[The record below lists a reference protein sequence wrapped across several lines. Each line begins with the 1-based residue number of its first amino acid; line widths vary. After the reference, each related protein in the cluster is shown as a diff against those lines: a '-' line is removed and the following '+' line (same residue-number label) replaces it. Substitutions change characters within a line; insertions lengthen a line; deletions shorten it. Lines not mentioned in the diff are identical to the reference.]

1 MTNQEQNSSLSVE
14 RLPDIL
20 GKIGELAQKAVGDDY
35 LYRGEPEHYE
45 RVSSSLY
52 REYSD
57 IETEYFD
64 VKVVQEEMLQEAKRF
79 IRENNEDVILEQLQH
94 FGYPTNQIDF
104 TKDYLIA
111 LFFAC
116 DGQPEED
123 GRVIL
128 LSKSGRDDLKEPKNP
143 ENRVIAQKSVFV
155 RPPDGFVEPS
165 DTVVIPQA
173 LKEPIL
179 AYLDR
184 FHGVNEAALFND
196 LHGFIKYHRVHE
208 SAYVEFYRGLS
219 LATRGET

>member
-1 MTNQEQNSSLSVE
+1 MTNQGQD
-14 RLPDIL
+14 RLTEVL
-20 GKIGELAQKAVGDDY
+20 QKINELVQKAAAYGDY
-35 LYRGEPEHYE
+35 LYRGEPECYE

-57 IETEYFD
+57 IEAEYFD

-79 IRENNEDVILEQLQH
+79 IRETNEDVILEQLQH

-123 GRVIL
+123 GRVTL
-128 LSKSGRDDLKEPKNP
+128 LSKTGRDDLKEPRTP

-165 DTVVIPQA
+165 DTVVIPQE

-219 LATRGET
+219 LASRGET

>member
-1 MTNQEQNSSLSVE
+1 MTNQGQE
-14 RLPDIL
+14 RLTEVL
-20 GKIGELAQKAVGDDY
+20 QKINELVQKAAGGDY
-35 LYRGEPEHYE
+35 LYRGEPECYE

-57 IETEYFD
+57 IEAEYFD

-79 IRENNEDVILEQLQH
+79 IRETNEDVILEQLQH

-123 GRVIL
+123 GRVTL
-128 LSKSGRDDLKEPKNP
+128 LSKTGRDDLKEPKTP

-165 DTVVIPQA
+165 DTVVIPQE

-179 AYLDR
+179 A
-184 FHGVNEAALFND
+184 NTWTNSTA
-196 LHGFIKYHRVHE
+196 
-208 SAYVEFYRGLS
+208 
-219 LATRGET
+219 

>member
-1 MTNQEQNSSLSVE
+1 MTNQGQE
-14 RLPDIL
+14 RLTEVL
-20 GKIGELAQKAVGDDY
+20 QKISELAQRAAYGDY
-35 LYRGEPEHYE
+35 LYRGEPEHYK

-57 IETEYFD
+57 IEAEYFD
-64 VKVVQEEMLQEAKRF
+64 VKIVQEEMLQEAKRF
-79 IRENNEDVILEQLQH
+79 IRETNEDVILEQLQH

-104 TKDYLIA
+104 TTDYNIA
-111 LFFAC
+111 LFFASYS
-116 DGQPEED
+116 ELETD
-123 GRVIL
+123 GRIIL
-128 LSKSGRDDLKEPKNP
+128 LDKSGRGDLKEPRAP

-165 DTVVIPQA
+165 DTVVIPQE

-208 SAYVEFYRGLS
+208 SAYVEFYRGLT
-219 LATRGET
+219 LAARGEP

>member
-1 MTNQEQNSSLSVE
+1 M
-14 RLPDIL
+14 
-20 GKIGELAQKAVGDDY
+20 
-35 LYRGEPEHYE
+35 YRGEPECYE

-57 IETEYFD
+57 IEAEYFD

-79 IRENNEDVILEQLQH
+79 IRETNEDVILEQLQH

-123 GRVIL
+123 GRVTL
-128 LSKSGRDDLKEPKNP
+128 LSKTGRDDLKEPKTP

-165 DTVVIPQA
+165 DTVVIPQE

>member
-1 MTNQEQNSSLSVE
+1 MTNQEQD
-14 RLPDIL
+14 RLTEVL
-20 GKIGELAQKAVGDDY
+20 QKISELAQRAAYGDY
-35 LYRGEPEHYE
+35 LYRGEPEHYK

-57 IETEYFD
+57 IEAEYFD

-79 IRENNEDVILEQLQH
+79 IRETNEDVILEQLQH

-123 GRVIL
+123 GRVTL
-128 LSKSGRDDLKEPKNP
+128 LSKTGRDDLKEPRTP

-165 DTVVIPQA
+165 DTVVIPQE

-219 LATRGET
+219 LASRGET

>member
-1 MTNQEQNSSLSVE
+1 MTNQGQY
-14 RLPDIL
+14 RLTEIL
-20 GKIGELAQKAVGDDY
+20 QKISELAQKAVGDDY
-35 LYRGEPEHYE
+35 LYRGEPAYYE

-57 IETEYFD
+57 IEAEYFD

-123 GRVIL
+123 GRIIL
-128 LSKSGRDDLKEPKNP
+128 LSKSGRDDLKEPKTP

>member
-1 MTNQEQNSSLSVE
+1 MTNQEQD
-14 RLPDIL
+14 RLTEVL
-20 GKIGELAQKAVGDDY
+20 QKISELAQRAAYGDY
-35 LYRGEPEHYE
+35 LYRGEPEHYK

-57 IETEYFD
+57 IEAEYFD

-79 IRENNEDVILEQLQH
+79 IRETNEDVILEQLQH

-123 GRVIL
+123 GRVTL
-128 LSKSGRDDLKEPKNP
+128 LSKTGRDDLKEPKTP

-165 DTVVIPQA
+165 DTVVIPQE

-219 LATRGET
+219 LASRGET

>member
-1 MTNQEQNSSLSVE
+1 MTNQGQE
-14 RLPDIL
+14 RLTEVL
-20 GKIGELAQKAVGDDY
+20 QKINELVQKAAGGDY
-35 LYRGEPEHYE
+35 SYRGEPECYE

-57 IETEYFD
+57 IEAEYFD

-79 IRENNEDVILEQLQH
+79 IRETNEDVILEQLQH

-123 GRVIL
+123 GRVTL
-128 LSKSGRDDLKEPKNP
+128 LSKTGRDDLKEPKTP

-165 DTVVIPQA
+165 DTVVIPQE

>member
-1 MTNQEQNSSLSVE
+1 M
-14 RLPDIL
+14 
-20 GKIGELAQKAVGDDY
+20 
-35 LYRGEPEHYE
+35 YRGEPECYE

-57 IETEYFD
+57 IEAEYFD

-79 IRENNEDVILEQLQH
+79 IRETNEDVILEQLQH

-116 DGQPEED
+116 DGQPEKD
-123 GRVIL
+123 GRVTL
-128 LSKSGRDDLKEPKNP
+128 LSKTGRDDLKEPKTP

-165 DTVVIPQA
+165 DTVVIPQE

-219 LATRGET
+219 LASRGET

>member
-1 MTNQEQNSSLSVE
+1 VVIVDMTNQGQD
-14 RLPDIL
+14 RLTEVL
-20 GKIGELAQKAVGDDY
+20 QKISELAQRAAYGDY
-35 LYRGEPEHYE
+35 LYRGEPEHYK

-57 IETEYFD
+57 IEAEYFD
-64 VKVVQEEMLQEAKRF
+64 VKIVQEEMLQEAKRF
-79 IRENNEDVILEQLQH
+79 IRETNEDVILEQLQH

-104 TKDYLIA
+104 TTDYNIA
-111 LFFAC
+111 LFFASYS
-116 DGQPEED
+116 ELETD
-123 GRVIL
+123 GRIIL
-128 LSKSGRDDLKEPKNP
+128 LDKSGRGDLKEPRTP

-165 DTVVIPQA
+165 DTVVIPQE

-196 LHGFIKYHRVHE
+196 LHGFIQYHRVHE

>member
-1 MTNQEQNSSLSVE
+1 M
-14 RLPDIL
+14 RPI
-20 GKIGELAQKAVGDDY
+20 
-35 LYRGEPEHYE
+35 
-45 RVSSSLY
+45 
-52 REYSD
+52 
-57 IETEYFD
+57 
-64 VKVVQEEMLQEAKRF
+64 
-79 IRENNEDVILEQLQH
+79 EDVILEQLQH

-123 GRVIL
+123 GRVTL
-128 LSKSGRDDLKEPKNP
+128 LSKTGRDDLKEPKTP

-165 DTVVIPQA
+165 DTVVIPQE

-219 LATRGET
+219 LASRGET